1 MSLHDHASTR
11 APGHAGREWS
21 RGQSVQSVQ
30 SVQSG
35 QSGQSMTEYLVA
47 LAVATAVVVAAGV
60 GEPSALQLFLLAV
73 QTAWG
78 RLLTAVA
85 LPL

>member
-1 MSLHDHASTR
+1 MSLHNHASTR

-21 RGQSVQSVQ
+21 RGQSGRSGQSV
-30 SVQSG
+30 